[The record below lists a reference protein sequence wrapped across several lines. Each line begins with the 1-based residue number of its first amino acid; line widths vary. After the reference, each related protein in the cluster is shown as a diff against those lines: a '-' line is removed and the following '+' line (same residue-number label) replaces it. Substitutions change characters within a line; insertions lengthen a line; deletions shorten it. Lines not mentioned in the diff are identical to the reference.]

1 MDRLLRNNTFVK
13 ILALFLAVALWY
25 VVNYQVS
32 PQSQYKQSVD
42 TYRLNNVSLSVKFDQ
57 DRLAIV
63 RIPKTVTVELRGTS
77 FALGRENLSPQNYQV
92 YVDLHGLTKGTHLVP
107 VKYSGFPL
115 DLSVRIIPEQVEV
128 VLEEKQDVEKEV
140 IPQFIGNLPQGFAA
154 GEATIKPGKVF
165 ITVPES
171 RIKDIGQVQAVVNLE
186 GQKSAV
192 DATVP
197 LRVLDKRGNPMD
209 AQINPASVQIS
220 VPILSTFKVL
230 PIKLN
235 IVGESPGGISI
246 ASLNLK
252 PDKVTVSG
260 PADVIDKLTFY
271 PGPKIDLS
279 TIKADQKLQ
288 VKLPSI
294 ANNVKV
300 DPDSLELE
308 IKLAQAS
315 TRTFQDVPISIVGVG
330 DGFNAA
336 FVSPVNGKLNVTV
349 KGTPENLATLKP
361 TDLGP
366 IVDVS
371 GLEVGEQNVAIHMNL
386 PPFITLDTPADQLH
400 ATVRLAK
407 SE

>member
-13 ILALFLAVALWY
+13 ILALFLAIALWY

-32 PQSQYKQSVD
+32 PQGQYKQSVD
-42 TYRLNNVSLSVKFDQ
+42 TYRLNNVSLTAKFDP
-57 DRLAIV
+57 DHLAIV

-77 FALGRENLSPQNYQV
+77 YALGRDNLSPQNYEV

-107 VKYSGFPL
+107 VKYSGFPM
-115 DLSVRIIPEQVEV
+115 DLSVRVIPEQVEV
-128 VLEEKQDVEKEV
+128 VLEEKQDVAKDV
-140 IPQFIGNLPQGFAA
+140 TPQFIGTLPQGYAA
-154 GEATIKPGKVF
+154 GEATMKPSRVF

-171 RIKDIGQVQAVVNLE
+171 RVKDIGQVQAVVNLE

-192 DATVP
+192 DVTVP

-209 AQINPASVQIS
+209 AEISPAEVRVT

-235 IVGESPGGISI
+235 ITGESPGGISI

-260 PADVIDKLTFY
+260 PADAINKLTFY

-279 TIKADQKLQ
+279 TIKADQKLL
-288 VKLPSI
+288 VKLP
-294 ANNVKV
+294 AVADNVKV
-300 DPDSLELE
+300 DPETVELDV
-308 IKLAQAS
+308 KLAQAS
-315 TRTFQDVPISIVGVG
+315 SRTFQDIPISIVGVG

-336 FVSPVNGKLNVTV
+336 FVTPSNGKLNLTV

-361 TDLGP
+361 TDLEP
-366 IVDVS
+366 VVDVS
-371 GLEVGEQNVAIHMNL
+371 GLDVGEQDVAIHLTL
-386 PPFITLDTPADQLH
+386 PPFITLDTPASQLH